1 MNTKGISKSRKRLLD
16 LSRLIANLSAE
27 VLVSKPMT
35 KGTVCD
41 LRRKCG
47 NKNCKCAYGEPHFT
61 KVLSSSHNG
70 KTRLLCLT
78 KYPVLQ
84 LSKIE
89 RQVKS
94 YRQFRRNRAEL
105 VHSFNL
111 LLAEINKLEKNLL
124 VEVPPKKGEF
134 NGKRKRKG
142 KKRKQ

>member
-1 MNTKGISKSRKRLLD
+1 MNTKDTSKSRKRLLD
-16 LSRLIANLSAE
+16 ISRLIANLSAE
-27 VLVSKPMT
+27 VIVSKPMT

-47 NKNCKCAYGEPHFT
+47 NKNCKCAHGEPHST

-78 KYPVLQ
+78 KYPIIK

-94 YRQFRRNRAEL
+94 YQQFRRNRAEL
-105 VHSFNL
+105 VHSFNVFL
-111 LLAEINKLEKNLL
+111 TEINKLEKNLL

-134 NGKRKRKG
+134 DGKRKRK
-142 KKRKQ
+142 K

>member
-1 MNTKGISKSRKRLLD
+1 MNTKGTSKSRKRLLN

-41 LRRKCG
+41 LKRKCG
-47 NKNCKCAYGEPHFT
+47 NKTCKCAHGEPHST

-78 KYPVLQ
+78 KYPILQ

-94 YRQFRRNRAEL
+94 YQQFRRNRAEL
-105 VHSFNL
+105 VHSFNM
-111 LLAEINKLEKNLL
+111 LLAEMNKLEQSLM
-124 VEVPPKKGEF
+124 VEVVPKKGEF
-134 NGKRKRKG
+134 DGKRKRKE
-142 KKRKQ
+142 KSKR